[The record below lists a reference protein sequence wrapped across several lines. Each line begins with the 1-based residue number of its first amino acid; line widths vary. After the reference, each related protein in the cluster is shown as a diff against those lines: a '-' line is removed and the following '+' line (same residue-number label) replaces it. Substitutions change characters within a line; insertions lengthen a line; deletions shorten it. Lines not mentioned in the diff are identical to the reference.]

1 MVLVGLGVPGREFL
15 ISVNWIG
22 VVRVIVF
29 IYILFFFDLH
39 FSRIDSVYTTVEIGV
54 SACDPDSFRDC
65 PSATVTSPSILMW
78 ANTSQYVDTESSSPN
93 RSP

>member
-29 IYILFFFDLH
+29 IYILCFDLH

-54 SACDPDSFRDC
+54 SACDPDSFRDS
-65 PSATVTSPSILMW
+65 PRATVL
-78 ANTSQYVDTESSSPN
+78 AHHY
-93 RSP
+93 